1 MKTCK
6 VCKSKFKP
14 TYSSVQMVCSPKCAI
29 EYSSSK
35 KKAKTKNNKRILEK
49 AQEDLNKA
57 KSYQR
62 VLLDARKYFQKWIRQ
77 RDEGKPCISCG
88 SYSDKVDAG
97 HYFKAELYSGLIF
110 NENNCHS
117 QCRKC
122 NRYLNGNE
130 SHFRIGLV
138 DRYDEVFVQDLE
150 SIKDANRLKKWSKE
164 ELTEIKNKYKNLLK

>member
-1 MKTCK
+1 MKKCK
-6 VCKSKFKP
+6 VCRKEFKP

-29 EYSSSK
+29 EYTKQK
-35 KKAKTKNNKRILEK
+35 KKNKQESNNKKLLKAKTDLE
-49 AQEDLNKA
+49 KA

-62 VLLDARKYFQKWIRQ
+62 TLLDARKYFQKWIRK

-88 SYSDKVDAG
+88 SLSDKVDAG

-110 NENNCHS
+110 NEDNCHS

-130 SHFRIGLV
+130 SHYRIGLSN
-138 DRYDEVFVQDLE
+138 RYGEDYVKNLE
-150 SIKDANRLKKWSKE
+150 SIKDANRLKKWTKD
-164 ELTEIKNKYKNLLK
+164 ELIEIKNKYKDLLK